1 MFPNRKRRS
10 TDSWSP
16 DGTFRSALLAL
27 RRLDARL
34 LRALRTRGHA
44 VQLERAVAAYSWL
57 GEHSRI
63 WLGIAATGA
72 VGHGGGRAVY
82 LRTLRTLLAAELAAA
97 AVKRVVRRGRPR
109 IEQLPALVT
118 APSDLSWPSAHAA
131 TSFAAARILAEALP
145 PTPLYGAAA
154 LMAGSRPYLGV
165 HYPSDVLAGMF
176 LGLAMA
182 ELVP

>member
-1 MFPNRKRRS
+1 MPPRS
-10 TDSWSP
+10 P
-16 DGTFRSALLAL
+16 LLAL

-44 VQLERAVAAYSWL
+44 AGLEQAVAAYSRL

-63 WLGIAATGA
+63 WLGVAAAGA
-72 VGHGGGRAVY
+72 VGHGGSRAVY
-82 LRTLRTLLAAELAAA
+82 LRALRTLVAAELAAA
-97 AVKRVVRRGRPR
+97 AAKRLVRRGRPR

-118 APSDLSWPSAHAA
+118 VPSDLSWPSAHAA
-131 TSFAAARILAEALP
+131 TSFAAARVLAGALP
-145 PTPLYGAAA
+145 ATPLYGAAA

-165 HYPSDVLAGMF
+165 HYPSDVLAGGL
-176 LGLAMA
+176 LGLALA